1 VKLAYFALVLGLGTG
16 ACVADDPT
24 TTGRLGDEATDFAVA
39 NQVEIPKDEGVN
51 GDFQLVVLTGIEI
64 PGRAP
69 TTDHIDIT
77 NVTTAEIDPQVRE
90 LCLQADQLPSSDV
103 CSQICSSGF
112 TAKVFDQGAPGGCK
126 TQRCGLPGDITV
138 NLDICV
144 GE

>member
-1 VKLAYFALVLGLGTG
+1 M
-16 ACVADDPT
+16 D
-24 TTGRLGDEATDFAVA
+24 VA
-39 NQVEIPKDEGVN
+39 NELEIPKDEGATP
-51 GDFQLVVLTGIEI
+51 DFAIVVITGIEI

-69 TTDHIDIT
+69 MTDHIDIT
-77 NVTTAEIDPQVRE
+77 NVTTAEINPQVRE